1 MQNNNIITI
10 VAHPTQGAKDS
21 ATQEEYLLAK
31 FLYNTIDD
39 TYECPQGETLKTT
52 GDGIKKRDAQSKV
65 DTNLRNTVLQ
75 LVKPARK
82 HLCTSRTGGREIDR
96 SEYAAAVEENN
107 KRYQKIHNCIELGR
121 RLTNI
126 SLVR

>member
-1 MQNNNIITI
+1 LRNAKQQYHHYCRTSYS
-10 VAHPTQGAKDS
+10 GAKDS

-65 DTNLRNTVLQ
+65 DTNLRNTVL
-75 LVKPARK
+75 
-82 HLCTSRTGGREIDR
+82 
-96 SEYAAAVEENN
+96 
-107 KRYQKIHNCIELGR
+107 
-121 RLTNI
+121 
-126 SLVR
+126 SL

>member
-1 MQNNNIITI
+1 MQKQQYHHYCRTSYS
-10 VAHPTQGAKDS
+10 GRAKDS

-52 GDGIKKRDAQSKV
+52 GRWHKKTDAQSKV

-75 LVKPARK
+75 LVKPAR
-82 HLCTSRTGGREIDR
+82 
-96 SEYAAAVEENN
+96 
-107 KRYQKIHNCIELGR
+107 
-121 RLTNI
+121 
-126 SLVR
+126 